1 MPYDQ
6 APEQCH
12 PAPSRARRR
21 GNGCGNGSAP
31 PSGRLRLGVSSP
43 STSTFAP
50 RLSAADRPSSPS
62 WTHLRPSRPSSGP
75 GRPWSSLVFVWSSE
89 FGLRRDKF
97 CGFGGGVRAALACE
111 QPRRG
116 CSQGLRDD
124 AERHCWPPTPGTLCT
139 TRRRSAEVW
148 FRRPRCKSE
157 HGDAGASAQLS
168 DVPFS
173 IMCMSTPAIMVSP
186 RS

>member
-1 MPYDQ
+1 MLALPYGQ
-6 APEQCH
+6 APNQCH

-21 GNGCGNGSAP
+21 GNGCCIGSAP

-50 RLSAADRPSSPS
+50 RISAADHPSSPS

-97 CGFGGGVRAALACE
+97 CGLFVWRPDVTVSGFVGAVRRSCAVAAARRRVPDWGSIGTALRILFGGAPAVTTCYRAV
-111 QPRRG
+111 
-116 CSQGLRDD
+116 
-124 AERHCWPPTPGTLCT
+124 T
-139 TRRRSAEVW
+139 T
-148 FRRPRCKSE
+148 
-157 HGDAGASAQLS
+157 
-168 DVPFS
+168 
-173 IMCMSTPAIMVSP
+173 
-186 RS
+186 

>member
-1 MPYDQ
+1 MRTDNTRTTISAATDRNGTTTLPEQETGACRPACAAAHRRTDWARRLSVCKAHGGYASEAGPSCCTFETATSVLALPYDQ
-6 APEQCH
+6 APDQCH

-97 CGFGGGVRAALACE
+97 CGF
-111 QPRRG
+111 
-116 CSQGLRDD
+116 
-124 AERHCWPPTPGTLCT
+124 T
-139 TRRRSAEVW
+139 
-148 FRRPRCKSE
+148 
-157 HGDAGASAQLS
+157 
-168 DVPFS
+168 
-173 IMCMSTPAIMVSP
+173 
-186 RS
+186 